1 MTVGV
6 AADISPAER
15 ALNSFAQMLETFERK
30 MAAPRVRQK
39 PIVKIEDFIGPLTP
53 EQQIGLAEER
63 QAKSDS
69 IAAKLRF
76 RQIQQ
81 SERQAAS
88 QRHLIDRLQI
98 DAERELA
105 QEKKTQEAKEKQL
118 QRHIDRLHDL
128 AVKRERAIKAAAE
141 SKGWD
146 MSAWQDMPAV
156 EQTRMARTA
165 PQMEQMDAH
174 VREFQRRRVE
184 ELHHV
189 EASANRVRYG
199 MLNLAYG
206 VQDAAT
212 VFGTGGFAGAVRAS
226 ANNLQGLGI
235 LLAETKNGFGGI
247 GQALMTAE
255 FGVVGISTALMIG
268 ADLWAQWE
276 QRAEQ
281 AAEKAA
287 KLNMKRFQPQQGIDE
302 AGRKAGFRAELEAID
317 SVAQAQNRLDNS
329 RVDMAVNEAKAVE
342 TRKQAQTAIIEG
354 DKLKRLLAHQQYMQY
369 LRAEG
374 MEQELQAQGLEAQK
388 SEALVESLG
397 GERAVRKMMADY
409 YSQAEELENK
419 HQQMLRERGLI
430 LAEQGALEK
439 TVKDQQAKVDKE
451 EADKK
456 NKRLDEEAKKRGEA
470 IEKGGLQEMEQFE
483 RAKVMAIRDYEQ
495 YVQSIEQGVNRLS
508 QRVQAY
514 DPTEGIGG
522 AAFGSAEAFDAL
534 GKARQGPSPDSQ
546 ALQDMKELLRN
557 ANNNLND
564 IRLNTLPSKKAE
576 DEAEMLR
583 KANNLLFNN
592 AMSN

>member
-1 MTVGV
+1 
-6 AADISPAER
+6 
-15 ALNSFAQMLETFERK
+15 
-30 MAAPRVRQK
+30 
-39 PIVKIEDFIGPLTP
+39 
-53 EQQIGLAEER
+53 
-63 QAKSDS
+63 
-69 IAAKLRF
+69 
-76 RQIQQ
+76 
-81 SERQAAS
+81 
-88 QRHLIDRLQI
+88 
-98 DAERELA
+98 
-105 QEKKTQEAKEKQL
+105 
-118 QRHIDRLHDL
+118 
-128 AVKRERAIKAAAE
+128 
-141 SKGWD
+141 
-146 MSAWQDMPAV
+146 
-156 EQTRMARTA
+156 
-165 PQMEQMDAH
+165 
-174 VREFQRRRVE
+174 
-184 ELHHV
+184 
-189 EASANRVRYG
+189 
-199 MLNLAYG
+199 
-206 VQDAAT
+206 
-212 VFGTGGFAGAVRAS
+212 
-226 ANNLQGLGI
+226 
-235 LLAETKNGFGGI
+235 
-247 GQALMTAE
+247 
-255 FGVVGISTALMIG
+255 MIG

-302 AGRKAGFRAELEAID
+302 AGRKAGFKAELEAID

-483 RAKVMAIRDYEQ
+483 RAKVIAIRDYEQ